1 MFIETFYQTGTSFL
15 STLKCSSGV
24 SFVCLNICNF
34 EKKKSYK
41 KDVKNTKKKQKK
53 RREKKHYYIIVT
65 SGVESNKNAS
75 SVRW

>member
-41 KDVKNTKKKQKK
+41 KDVKNTKKKQNKEE
-53 RREKKHYYIIVT
+53 EKK
-65 SGVESNKNAS
+65 
-75 SVRW
+75 

>member
-24 SFVCLNICNF
+24 CFVCLNMCNF
-34 EKKKSYK
+34 ERKKAYK

-53 RREKKHYYIIVT
+53 EEEKIIEPLMLGTWV
-65 SGVESNKNAS
+65 
-75 SVRW
+75 